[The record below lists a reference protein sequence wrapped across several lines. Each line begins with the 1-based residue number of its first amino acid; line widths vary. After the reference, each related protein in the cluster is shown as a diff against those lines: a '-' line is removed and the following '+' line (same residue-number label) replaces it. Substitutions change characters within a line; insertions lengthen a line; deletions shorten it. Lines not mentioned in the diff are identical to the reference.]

1 MAGCCDEDVFGL
13 DVAVEEVVRVDVFQT
28 LHNLVKNAL
37 NATVVKALVV
47 ASLHQLVEVALHVLH
62 GNMKLLGVGVQ
73 EDVESRNKVRVV
85 W

>member
-1 MAGCCDEDVFGL
+1 MAGCCDENVFGL

-28 LHNLVKNAL
+28 LHNLVKDAL
-37 NATVVKALVV
+37 DAAVVKALVV

-62 GNMKLLGVGVQ
+62 SDMKLLSVGVQ